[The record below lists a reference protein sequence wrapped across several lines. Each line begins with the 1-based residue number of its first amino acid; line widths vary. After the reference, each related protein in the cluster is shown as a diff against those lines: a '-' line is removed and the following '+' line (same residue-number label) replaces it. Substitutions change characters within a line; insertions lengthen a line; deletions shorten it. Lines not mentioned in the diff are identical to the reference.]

1 MNTKTIVDLRK
12 QAEEA
17 VADMVEGPLKVKAFE
32 VVLETLLA
40 AEQGSASPLKGQKA
54 TLATESPTPG
64 PKDQAKPKT
73 TTSCPERI
81 LVLRDE
87 GFFKTPRTIGEIR
100 DQLQVLGWT
109 YPVTTLSGPLQRLAQ
124 RRELRR
130 VPGQDANAGSYTYV
144 AP

>member
-17 VADMVEGPLKVKAFE
+17 VADMAEGSLKVKAFE
-32 VVLETLLA
+32 VVLERLLA
-40 AEQGSASPLKGQKA
+40 AEQGSASHPEIRKGPIPKQTSA
-54 TLATESPTPG
+54 IG
-64 PKDQAKPKT
+64 PKDEVKPKT
-73 TTSCPERI
+73 PTSCPERI

-87 GFFKTPRTIGEIR
+87 GFFKIPRTISEIR
-100 DQLQVLGWT
+100 DELRVLGWT
-109 YPVTTLSGPLQRLAQ
+109 YPVTSISGPLQRLAQ
-124 RRELRR
+124 RRDLRR

>member
-17 VADMVEGPLKVKAFE
+17 VADMVEGPLKLKAFE
-32 VVLETLLA
+32 VVLERLLA
-40 AEQGSASPLKGQKA
+40 AEQGGVPHLEGQKGTIA
-54 TLATESPTPG
+54 KQSPTTG
-64 PKDQAKPKT
+64 PKDQAKRTP
-73 TTSCPERI
+73 TSCPERI

-87 GFFKTPRTIGEIR
+87 GFFNTPRAIGEIR
-100 DQLQVLGWT
+100 DQLQVSGWT
-109 YPVTTLSGPLQRLAQ
+109 YPITSLSGPLQRLAQ

-130 VPGQDANAGSYTYV
+130 VPGQDASAGSYTYV

>member
-17 VADMVEGPLKVKAFE
+17 VADMVEGPLKLKAFE
-32 VVLETLLA
+32 VVLERLLA
-40 AEQGSASPLKGQKA
+40 AEQGGVPHLESQKGAIAKQG
-54 TLATESPTPG
+54 PTTG
-64 PKDQAKPKT
+64 PKDQGKPKT
-73 TTSCPERI
+73 PTSCPERI

-87 GFFKTPRTIGEIR
+87 GFFNTPRTISEIR
-100 DQLQVLGWT
+100 DHLQVLGWT
-109 YPVTTLSGPLQRLAQ
+109 YPVTSLSGPLQRLAQ

-130 VPGQDANAGSYTYV
+130 VPGQDANVGTYTYV